1 MRGRAP
7 AAYGPPV
14 ADEGGGRAHR
24 LARLLELV
32 RTAPGGGTTSAGD
45 LARLLGVSP
54 ATVRRDLA
62 LLHDQQLLRRVHGG
76 AAAVDDGH
84 ELPLRY
90 RGGEQRDAKLAI
102 AQEAARRV
110 PRGVHALGL
119 TGGSTTGAV
128 ARCLADR
135 SQLTVITNAID
146 VALELALRPRVKVVM
161 TGGVARS
168 QSYELVGPWAEQTL
182 QAVNLGTA
190 VVGVDGISADG
201 GLTTHDEVEAAVN
214 AAMIRRAR
222 RTVVVADGTK
232 LGRVHLARICTA
244 PEVDELVTDVSA
256 PPEEVELLRRTG
268 LLVTVV
274 RP

>member
-1 MRGRAP
+1 MT
-7 AAYGPPV
+7 
-14 ADEGGGRAHR
+14 DEHGGRAHR
-24 LARLLELV
+24 LARLLEHV
-32 RTAPGGGTTSAGD
+32 QATGPGTASAAE
-45 LARLLGVSP
+45 LARLLRVSA

-62 LLHDQQLLRRVHGG
+62 VLEDQQLLRRVHGG
-76 AAAVDDGH
+76 ACALEDGR
-84 ELPLRY
+84 ELPVRY

-102 AQEAARRV
+102 AREAATRV
-110 PRGVHALGL
+110 PRGAHALGL

-135 SQLTVITNAID
+135 SGLTVITNALN
-146 VALELALRPRVKVVM
+146 VAFDLALRPQVKVVM

-190 VVGVDGISADG
+190 VVGVDGISAAG

-232 LGRVHLARICTA
+232 LGRVHLARIA
-244 PEVDELVTDVSA
+244 AAEEVDELVTDVSA
-256 PPEEVELLRRTG
+256 PPAEVEALRRTG
-268 LLVTVV
+268 LVVTVV
-274 RP
+274 EP